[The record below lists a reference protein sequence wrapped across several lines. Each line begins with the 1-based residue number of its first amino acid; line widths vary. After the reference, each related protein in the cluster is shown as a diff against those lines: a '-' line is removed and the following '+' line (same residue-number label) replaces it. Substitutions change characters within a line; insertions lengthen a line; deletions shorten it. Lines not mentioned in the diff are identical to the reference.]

1 MLTHYYLVL
10 PFYHPP
16 SINQITIGF
25 LFSDCIKRQNLAK
38 NGLKMAMFKNVI
50 KVKNVRNVIKV

>member
-16 SINQITIGF
+16 SINHITIGF
-25 LFSDCIKRQNLAK
+25 LFSDCIKRQHLAK
-38 NGLKMAMFKNVI
+38 NELKKVMFNTLSKLQTLELS
-50 KVKNVRNVIKV
+50 

>member
-16 SINQITIGF
+16 SINHITIGF
-25 LFSDCIKRQNLAK
+25 LFSDCIKRQHLAN
-38 NGLKMAMFKNVI
+38 NGLKKAMFNTLSKL
-50 KVKNVRNVIKV
+50 KTLEMS